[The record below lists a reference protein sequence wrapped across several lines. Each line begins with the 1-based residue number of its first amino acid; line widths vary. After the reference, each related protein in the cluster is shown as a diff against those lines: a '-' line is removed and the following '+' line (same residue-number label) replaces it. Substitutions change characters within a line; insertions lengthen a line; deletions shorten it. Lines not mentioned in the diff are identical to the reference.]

1 MKSVSRIMMMLVA
14 IVVLALP
21 FSVASAQTN
30 TRSVTWTEDQIN
42 NSYRVTN
49 PWRRSITDVSVDLQ
63 PGQVVISSTQ
73 TYRRATYQVQAI
85 YEPRISNGRIY
96 WTLTSASANGEPA
109 SQDLINQVNASISTS
124 WRNYVRQQAGTGRV
138 QSIVITDADITVSYS
153 VGR

>member
-30 TRSVTWTEDQIN
+30 TRSVTWTEDQVN

-49 PWRRSITDVSVDLQ
+49 PWRRSVTDVSVDLQ
-63 PGQVVISSTQ
+63 AGQVVISSTQ
-73 TYRRATYQVQAI
+73 TYRRATYQVEAI
-85 YEPRISNGRIY
+85 YEPSISNGRIY

-109 SQDLINQVNASISTS
+109 SQDLINQINASISTS

-138 QSIVITDADITVSYS
+138 QGIVITDADITVTYS